1 MQNVERITS
10 NQNSHVKR
18 WSKLQTKKG
27 RKESGTYLLEGW
39 HLVSE
44 ALKAGIDLVEIMV
57 VDPND
62 WNPLKSLPTTTM
74 RYEITEE
81 VAKHI
86 SSTKTPQGV
95 FATVLVNNESN
106 KIPNNLHGQWLLL
119 DQLQDPGNVGT
130 IVRTADA
137 AGLTGVVLGDGSV
150 DLYNPK
156 VVRSMQGSQFHIN
169 LLSGNLLEWLTE
181 FEYQDIPTY
190 GTELNPQAVAYDQVP
205 TGESFGL
212 IMGNE
217 GNGTSSEILAAT
229 TKNLYIPM
237 NGKAESLNVA
247 VAAGILMFQLTKK

>member
-1 MQNVERITS
+1 M
-10 NQNSHVKR
+10 
-18 WSKLQTKKG
+18 
-27 RKESGTYLLEGW
+27 
-39 HLVSE
+39 
-44 ALKAGIDLVEIMV
+44 
-57 VDPND
+57 
-62 WNPLKSLPTTTM
+62 
-74 RYEITEE
+74 
-81 VAKHI
+81 
-86 SSTKTPQGV
+86 
-95 FATVLVNNESN
+95 LVNNESN